1 VKILILVCTVFWQN
15 MPVQKIMVFIFDEMV
30 QALDKERKTR
40 KLETIPEAVRS
51 VLGEYF
57 KERVYQTEHT

>member
-1 VKILILVCTVFWQN
+1 MILVCTVFWQN